1 MLIFNG
7 NIRDYPHF
15 KTDFIKLV
23 QAQIHNQEAAAYIL
37 KSCLTEI
44 AYNLVKNVDDNLDE
58 MWKQLDDRYGR
69 TSKLTE
75 SITYDITR
83 RKPIKEE
90 DEKRFVEFA
99 DLIERGHHDLAHMK
113 VEHELLITTVIS
125 LLEEKHPKNIRRDWS
140 KRVNEKDN
148 KIDDTN
154 RFPAFLN
161 FLLEQK
167 RIIEHESADTRMRRM
182 GISGHTYHLQNNK
195 EQKSEGSDTTARNPR
210 CLVHGSNTN
219 TTTNC
224 RAYAEKNSSRKGGVT
239 QIKKGMLVMLKRN
252 RCIVDSAYDKYH
264 QAHVDGITFHA
275 ATVMDKSKDS
285 KSVSCLL
292 QLMRV
297 NSGTSPSIGLNVLWD
312 GEATISLITFSKARE
327 MGLVGNP
334 VKMAVIKVDG
344 EKQEL

>member
-1 MLIFNG
+1 MASDTSKSSASISNTRIKLERMRMLIFNG
-7 NIRDYPHF
+7 NIRDCPRY

-23 QAQIHNQEAAAYIL
+23 QPQIHNQEAAAYIL

-44 AYNLVKNVDDNLDE
+44 AYNLVKNVDDDLDE
-58 MWKQLDDRYGR
+58 MWKRLDDRYRR

-75 SITYDITR
+75 SIMYDIKR

-113 VEHELLITTVIS
+113 VEHELSIMTVIS

-154 RFPAFLN
+154 RFPAFLD

-182 GISGHTYHLQNNK
+182 GISGHTYRTMRNK
-195 EQKSEGSDTTARNPR
+195 KVTGSDTTARTPR
-210 CLVHGSNTN
+210 CLVHGSNTD
-219 TTTNC
+219 TTANY
-224 RAYAEKNSSRKGGVT
+224 RAYAEKTPQERVELLK
-239 QIKKGMLVMLKRN
+239 LKRG
-252 RCIVDSAYDKYH
+252 RW
-264 QAHVDGITFHA
+264 
-275 ATVMDKSKDS
+275 
-285 KSVSCLL
+285 SCLK
-292 QLMRV
+292 
-297 NSGTSPSIGLNVLWD
+297 GIGV
-312 GEATISLITFSKARE
+312 
-327 MGLVGNP
+327 
-334 VKMAVIKVDG
+334 
-344 EKQEL
+344 